1 MSAQVATTP
10 VIVLVHS
17 SSVGPST
24 WAAVAGEL
32 RSHGA
37 DVRVPSMLGFAED
50 GPPYARAYVN
60 RAAAALASL
69 PIDRSVLLVAH
80 SNAGLF
86 LPALAEAL
94 EPREVALLFA
104 DAAVPDPD
112 EPDVRLAPEAFL
124 AHLGGLATD
133 GVLPPWSEWWPDE
146 DLTSLYPDSATRAL
160 VSAEEPRLPLAFY
173 QESLEVPRGW
183 TSRRCAYLLFS
194 AGYESEAA
202 RAAGIGWP
210 VRHLAGEHLH
220 MLVDPAGI
228 AGAVRDLAHILIP
241 TATRQEA

>member
-1 MSAQVATTP
+1 MATTP

-69 PIDRSVLLVAH
+69 PMDRSVLLVAH

-94 EPREVALLFA
+94 EPREVGLRLPALQRRIRIRGC
-104 DAAVPDPD
+104 
-112 EPDVRLAPEAFL
+112 ESRRHRLA
-124 AHLGGLATD
+124 GRT
-133 GVLPPWSEWWPDE
+133 
-146 DLTSLYPDSATRAL
+146 
-160 VSAEEPRLPLAFY
+160 PR
-173 QESLEVPRGW
+173 R
-183 TSRRCAYLLFS
+183 
-194 AGYESEAA
+194 
-202 RAAGIGWP
+202 
-210 VRHLAGEHLH
+210 
-220 MLVDPAGI
+220 
-228 AGAVRDLAHILIP
+228 
-241 TATRQEA
+241 